1 MNYESYFNSRP
12 SRNEPGT
19 HDSGVDG
26 LHNENLFDQNER
38 NDGARVNEATG
49 LPYDNS
55 TTTDETIIL
64 ETGHI
69 DPNSDVEQDTEEMDV
84 ITPNTALDANSDEVM
99 DARTDAWLAEFDV
112 ELTSDDIPPGPI
124 ETKSFKQ

>member
-1 MNYESYFNSRP
+1 MSKESYFNSKP
-12 SRNEPGT
+12 TEDVPNT
-19 HDSGVDG
+19 YDSGVDG
-26 LHNENLFDQNER
+26 LHMENLFDQDER
-38 NDGARVNEATG
+38 TDGALVDEATG

-69 DPNSDVEQDTEEMDV
+69 DPNSDVEHDTEEMDI
-84 ITPNTALDANSDEVM
+84 ITPNTVLDGDSDKVM

-112 ELTSDDIPPGPI
+112 QLTSDDIPPEPI
-124 ETKSFKQ
+124 ETTRFNQ